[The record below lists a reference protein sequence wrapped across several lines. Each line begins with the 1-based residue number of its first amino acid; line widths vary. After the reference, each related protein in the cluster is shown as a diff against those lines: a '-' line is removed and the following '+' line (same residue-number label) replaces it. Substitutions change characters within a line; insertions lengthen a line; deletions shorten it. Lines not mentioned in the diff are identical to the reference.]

1 MKEESQIDELFKELG
16 QRYVHWQMGG
26 VSQGNEIEQDHFDIF
41 EEDRKEQRRRKKNQ
55 RQQRRGEVI
64 KGRGDDELT
73 S

>member
-1 MKEESQIDELFKELG
+1 MKEESQIDELFQELG
-16 QRYVHWQMGG
+16 QRYVNWQMSG

-64 KGRGDDELT
+64 KGRDDDELI